1 MGFSK
6 RPLIKKNSDEERIE
20 WNEPLQAGE
29 LRKSQII
36 TTFGPGAVVDLED
49 FSCILASA
57 DSWEKAYKDSN
68 PQREIPPNAKI
79 HDGNLERLLGVRYFL
94 APKTED
100 NKKNWGKYKLSKDI
114 YAYRFPY
121 VHFCPSCGR
130 LDVYWRLGSSGD
142 DYKTCRHCGKKFSL
156 IPARFVVAC
165 VNGHIEDFPFN
176 WWVHHGKTQVD
187 HKLKIR
193 FNNTSGGLDSIII
206 HCDTC
211 GKERTMEGCMSAKA
225 LLGYKCKGKRP
236 WAGKSKEVWETEKEC
251 NAGMYALQRGASN
264 VYYSVLRSA
273 LTIPECRDSF
283 YQLLDKHPE
292 WIAAYQEIKKIPT
305 ASMPVVLGAMDS
317 TIKEYLNK
325 YGLSAVK
332 EKFEKYNTACEANN
346 KDYSYEK
353 LREDEY
359 DAFCGGYNKD
369 KNFRIET
376 SAVPEVFT
384 PFFKKIVKVHKL
396 REVMAL
402 VGFRRVLSLDPTEE
416 NNQETEKLKAFNR
429 ELHPMGYIEPSI
441 KKTEWLPGI
450 NLYGEG
456 IFFQLNMETLD
467 KWAAIVRDSD
477 RYRAMYQRIPAGSAM
492 QKVFSEPYVL
502 LHTLSHLLIRQ
513 ITQEC
518 GYSEA
523 SIKERIYS
531 TYPGRV
537 KPMAGILLYTS
548 STASDGSLGGLVRM
562 AETDIIE
569 KVLKNMLDQ
578 AKWCSSDPLCI
589 ESTTQGYNSLNY
601 AACHA
606 CALLPETCCESFNC
620 LLDRVAVV
628 GRHDEAGNISGFFEL
643 GDLGSATEDFG
654 AETRLKS
661 GQTPSSLTCVDKG
674 MLLSGEDFNET
685 VWDNLLDMCDDT
697 IEGNLEK
704 ELIHRIEK
712 ELQGKPLRDEIYSDC
727 QMKSD
732 NKENTLACT
741 LCWPAKKILYFCS
754 SQTSGYHMACQFQGW
769 HCFWGGD
776 PDFPLDEFIRLI
788 VD

>member
-36 TTFGPGAVVDLED
+36 TTFGPGAVVDLEK
-49 FSCILASA
+49 FSGIIASA
-57 DSWEKAYKDSN
+57 DLWERAYKNSN
-68 PQREIPPNAKI
+68 QQKRIPESAKI
-79 HDGNLERLLGVRYFL
+79 HDRNLEHLLGVRYFL
-94 APKTED
+94 APKTMES
-100 NKKNWGKYKLSKDI
+100 NKNSSNHLSQDV
-114 YAYRFPY
+114 YAFRFPY
-121 VHFCPSCGR
+121 MHFCPACGR
-130 LDVYWRLGSSGD
+130 LDVYWKLGSGD
-142 DYKTCRHCGKKFSL
+142 NDFTTCRHCGKKHKL
-156 IPARFVVAC
+156 IPSRFVAAC
-165 VNGHIEDFPFN
+165 INGHIEDFPFN
-176 WWVHHGKTQVD
+176 WWVHRGKTKLD

-193 FNNTSGGLDSIII
+193 FNNTSGGLESIII

-211 GKERTMEGCMSAKA
+211 GKERSMEGCMSANA
-225 LLGYKCKGKRP
+225 LRGYKCKGKRP
-236 WAGKSKEVWETEKEC
+236 WGGKSKEVWEKDC
-251 NAGMYALQRGASN
+251 IAGMHALQRGASN
-264 VYYSVLRSA
+264 VYYSVIRSA
-273 LTIPECRDSF
+273 LTIPECRDPF
-283 YQLLDKHPE
+283 YQLLDDHPE
-292 WIAAYQEIKKIPT
+292 LLKLYQEIKKAP
-305 ASMPVVLGAMDS
+305 AVSMPVLLEAINSDL
-317 TIKEYLNK
+317 KEYLAK
-325 YGLSAVK
+325 YGLCAVK
-332 EKFEKYNTACEANN
+332 EKFERYSAAGDAGNE
-346 KDYSYEK
+346 DYSYEK

-359 DAFCGGYNKD
+359 DAFCGGDNKD

-376 SAVPEVFT
+376 SAVPEAFT

-402 VGFRRVLSLDPTEE
+402 VGFRRSAVTGS
-416 NNQETEKLKAFNR
+416 NRCKQSGNR
-429 ELHPMGYIEPSI
+429 EAESVQSRTPSKGI
-441 KKTEWLPGI
+441 YRAEYQKKEWLPGI

-477 RYRAMYQRIPAGSAM
+477 QYRAMYQRIPAGSAM

-654 AETRLKS
+654 AEARLKS

>member
-1 MGFSK
+1 M
-6 RPLIKKNSDEERIE
+6 
-20 WNEPLQAGE
+20 
-29 LRKSQII
+29 
-36 TTFGPGAVVDLED
+36 
-49 FSCILASA
+49 
-57 DSWEKAYKDSN
+57 
-68 PQREIPPNAKI
+68 
-79 HDGNLERLLGVRYFL
+79 H
-94 APKTED
+94 
-100 NKKNWGKYKLSKDI
+100 
-114 YAYRFPY
+114 
-121 VHFCPSCGR
+121 
-130 LDVYWRLGSSGD
+130 
-142 DYKTCRHCGKKFSL
+142 
-156 IPARFVVAC
+156 
-165 VNGHIEDFPFN
+165 
-176 WWVHHGKTQVD
+176 
-187 HKLKIR
+187 
-193 FNNTSGGLDSIII
+193 
-206 HCDTC
+206 
-211 GKERTMEGCMSAKA
+211 
-225 LLGYKCKGKRP
+225 
-236 WAGKSKEVWETEKEC
+236 
-251 NAGMYALQRGASN
+251 ALQRGASN
-264 VYYSVLRSA
+264 VYYSVIRSA
-273 LTIPECRDSF
+273 LTIPKRRDSF
-283 YQLLDKHPE
+283 YQLLDDHPE
-292 WIAAYQEIKKIPT
+292 LLKLYQEIKKAP
-305 ASMPVVLGAMDS
+305 AVSMPVLLGAINSDL
-317 TIKEYLNK
+317 KEYLTK
-325 YGLSAVK
+325 YGLCAVK
-332 EKFEKYNTACEANN
+332 EKFEKYSAAGDTSNE
-346 KDYSYEK
+346 DYSYEK

-359 DAFCGGYNKD
+359 DALCGGDYED
-369 KNFRIET
+369 RNFHIET
-376 SAVPEVFT
+376 SAVPEAFS

-402 VGFRRVLSLDPTEE
+402 VGFRRVLSLDPTDE
-416 NNQETEKLKAFNR
+416 NNQDTGKLKTFNR
-429 ELHPMGYIEPSI
+429 EIHPKGYIEPSI
-441 KKTEWLPGI
+441 RETEWLPGI

-467 KWAAIVRDSD
+467 KWVATVRDSD

-492 QKVFSEPYVL
+492 QNVFSEPYVL

-628 GRHDEAGNISGFFEL
+628 GRHDEARNITGFFEL
-643 GDLGSATEDFG
+643 GDLGSAAEDFL
-654 AETRLKS
+654 AETRPKP
-661 GQTPSSLTCVDKG
+661 GQTSSSLTCVDKG
-674 MLLSGEDFNET
+674 MLLSGADFNET
-685 VWDNLLDMCDDT
+685 IWDNLLDMCDDT
-697 IEGNLEK
+697 LEGNLEK

-732 NKENTLACT
+732 NKENILSCT

-754 SQTSGYHMACQFQGW
+754 SQTSGYHMACQFQEW

-776 PDFPLDEFIRLI
+776 PDFPLEEFIRRI
-788 VD
+788 AE

>member
-36 TTFGPGAVVDLED
+36 TTFGPGAVVDLEK
-49 FSCILASA
+49 FSGIIASA
-57 DSWEKAYKDSN
+57 DLWERAYKNSN
-68 PQREIPPNAKI
+68 QQKRIPESAKI
-79 HDGNLERLLGVRYFL
+79 HDRNLEHLLGVRYFL
-94 APKTED
+94 APKTMES
-100 NKKNWGKYKLSKDI
+100 NKNSSNHLSQDV
-114 YAYRFPY
+114 YAFRFPY
-121 VHFCPSCGR
+121 MHFCPACGR
-130 LDVYWRLGSSGD
+130 LDVYWELGSGD
-142 DYKTCRHCGKKFSL
+142 NDFTTCRHCGKKHKL
-156 IPARFVVAC
+156 IPSRFVAAC
-165 VNGHIEDFPFN
+165 INGHIEDFPFN
-176 WWVHHGKTQVD
+176 WWVHRGKTQLD

-193 FNNTSGGLDSIII
+193 FNNTSGGLESIII

-211 GKERTMEGCMSAKA
+211 GKERSMEGCMSANA
-225 LLGYKCKGKRP
+225 LRGYKCKGKRP
-236 WAGKSKEVWETEKEC
+236 WGGKSKEVWEKDC
-251 NAGMYALQRGASN
+251 IAGMHALQRGASN
-264 VYYSVLRSA
+264 VYYSVIRSA
-273 LTIPECRDSF
+273 LTIPECRDPF
-283 YQLLDKHPE
+283 YQLLDDHPE
-292 WIAAYQEIKKIPT
+292 LLKLYQEIKKTP
-305 ASMPVVLGAMDS
+305 AVSMSRLLGAINSDL
-317 TIKEYLNK
+317 KEYLTK
-325 YGLSAVK
+325 YGLCAVK
-332 EKFEKYNTACEANN
+332 EKFERYSAAGDAGNE
-346 KDYSYEK
+346 DYSYEK

-359 DAFCGGYNKD
+359 DAFCGGDNKD

-376 SAVPEVFT
+376 SAVPEAFT

-402 VGFRRVLSLDPTEE
+402 VGFRRVLSLDPTDA

-537 KPMAGILLYTS
+537 KSMSGILLYTS

-704 ELIHRIEK
+704 ELIHKIEK

-741 LCWPAKKILYFCS
+741 LCWPAKKILYFCN

>member
-1 MGFSK
+1 MGFTKKPLKK
-6 RPLIKKNSDEERIE
+6 RNSSEERTE
-20 WNEPLQAGE
+20 WSAPLPAGE

-36 TTFGPGAVVDLED
+36 TTFGPGAVVDLEK
-49 FSCILASA
+49 FSGIIASA
-57 DSWEKAYKDSN
+57 DLWERAYKNSN
-68 PQREIPPNAKI
+68 QQKRIPESAKI
-79 HDGNLERLLGVRYFL
+79 HDRNLEHLLGVRYFL
-94 APKTED
+94 APKTMES
-100 NKKNWGKYKLSKDI
+100 NKNSSNHLSQDV
-114 YAYRFPY
+114 YAFRFPY
-121 VHFCPSCGR
+121 MHFCPACGR
-130 LDVYWRLGSSGD
+130 LNVYWKLGSGD
-142 DYKTCRHCGKKFSL
+142 DDFTTCRHCGKKHKL
-156 IPARFVVAC
+156 IPSRFVAAC
-165 VNGHIEDFPFN
+165 INGHIEDFPFN
-176 WWVHHGKTQVD
+176 WWVHRGKTQLD

-193 FNNTSGGLDSIII
+193 FNNTSGGLESIII

-211 GKERTMEGCMSAKA
+211 GKERSMEGCMSANA
-225 LLGYKCKGKRP
+225 LRGYKCNGKRP
-236 WAGKSKEVWETEKEC
+236 WGGKSKEVWEKDC
-251 NAGMYALQRGASN
+251 IAGMHALQRGASN
-264 VYYSVLRSA
+264 VYYSVIRSA
-273 LTIPECRDSF
+273 LTIPECRDPF
-283 YQLLDKHPE
+283 YQLLDDHPE
-292 WIAAYQEIKKIPT
+292 LLKLYQEIKKAP
-305 ASMPVVLGAMDS
+305 AVSMPVLLGAINSDL
-317 TIKEYLNK
+317 KEYLTK
-325 YGLSAVK
+325 YGLCTVK
-332 EKFEKYNTACEANN
+332 EKFERYSAAGDASNE
-346 KDYSYEK
+346 DYSYEK

-359 DAFCGGYNKD
+359 DALCGGDYED
-369 KNFRIET
+369 RNFHIES
-376 SAVPEVFT
+376 SAVPEAFA
-384 PFFKKIVKVHKL
+384 PFFEKIVKVHKL

-402 VGFRRVLSLDPTEE
+402 VGFRRVLSLDPTDG
-416 NNQETEKLKAFNR
+416 NNQDTGKLKSFNR
-429 ELHPMGYIEPSI
+429 GIHPKGYIEPSI
-441 KKTEWLPGI
+441 RETDWLPGI

-456 IFFQLNMETLD
+456 IFFQLNMDTLD
-467 KWAAIVRDSD
+467 KWAAIVRNSD

-628 GRHDEAGNISGFFEL
+628 GRHDEARNIYGFFEL
-643 GDLGSATEDFG
+643 GDLGSAAEDFG
-654 AETRLKS
+654 AETRPES
-661 GQTPSSLTCVDKG
+661 VQTSSNLTCVDKG

-712 ELQGKPLRDEIYSDC
+712 ELQGKPLHDEIYSDC

-732 NKENTLACT
+732 NKENILACT

-754 SQTSGYHMACQFQGW
+754 SQTSGYHMACQFQEW

-776 PDFPLDEFIRLI
+776 PDFPLEEFIRLI
-788 VD
+788 GG